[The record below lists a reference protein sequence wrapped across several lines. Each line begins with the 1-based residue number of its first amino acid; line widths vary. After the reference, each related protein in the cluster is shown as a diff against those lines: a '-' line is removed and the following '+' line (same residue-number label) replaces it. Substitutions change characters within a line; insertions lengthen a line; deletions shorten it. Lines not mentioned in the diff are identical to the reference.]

1 MPSERIMYN
10 ITPPRELNNEDSS
23 RTKDNPSKFSK
34 STTSRA
40 TIDTNNVADIAKLLK
55 ARLQYAQLKL
65 ETGMSTE
72 DLQQIE
78 RAFLCSP
85 RQPRRPLPS
94 EFPPTPAS
102 SSPHSRRVKRLL
114 LSAMTPTQN
123 SWRKK
128 KRIRE
133 QKKNELIEDEA
144 AARTIL
150 MLSSSSPSSSSTARQ
165 HPTTAA
171 FAPTPSYSSPPHE
184 AVTNSTSSAESVSS
198 QEEPMHR
205 RSSLHMY
212 KNFKH
217 PQPAD
222 DIYDAV
228 SNVPNYEKRSRDIG
242 QALRQAHDEYAEKD
256 IQYRLQP
263 PPPPAMSDDHGQI
276 NYNRPP
282 QLYSHHSLTSMPY
295 KPPPP
300 PMFGRPLSE
309 DPFNSKPII
318 HENVSSSR
326 HSRSP
331 PSPPLSKE

>member
-1 MPSERIMYN
+1 MPSDRSAYN
-10 ITPPRELNNEDSS
+10 ITPPRDLDNHHSS
-23 RTKDNPSKFSK
+23 DIKHFNASES
-34 STTSRA
+34 STSTA
-40 TIDTNNVADIAKLLK
+40 APAPIDTTNVSEIAKLMR
-55 ARLQYAQLKL
+55 ARLQYAQIKL
-65 ETGMSTE
+65 QTGMSTE

-128 KRIRE
+128 KKIRE
-133 QKKNELIEDEA
+133 QKKNELFEDEA

-150 MLSSSSPSSSSTARQ
+150 MLSSSSS
-165 HPTTAA
+165 
-171 FAPTPSYSSPPHE
+171 APRHQTNATVSSSPPYDNGM
-184 AVTNSTSSAESVSS
+184 NSTSSGGSVSS
-198 QEEPMHR
+198 GEETVHR

-212 KNFKH
+212 KNFDR
-217 PQPAD
+217 PNPSD

-228 SNVPNYEKRSRDIG
+228 SNVPDYEEQSRRIG
-242 QALRQAHDEYAEKD
+242 KSLSERPHC
-256 IQYRLQP
+256 
-263 PPPPAMSDDHGQI
+263 PPPPAIAI
-276 NYNRPP
+276 NDSLQQVQYDRPLP
-282 QLYSHHSLTSMPY
+282 SPHYLQRLATPTFY

-300 PMFGRPLSE
+300 PMFGRPLAE
-309 DPFNSKPII
+309 DPFYSKPII

-326 HSRSP
+326 HNTTP
-331 PSPPLSKE
+331 PSSPLPKK